1 MAPARISKAKP
12 KTAATPKPKLKQK
25 TITPNKPPGA
35 RMKVQPVTKAPKVK
49 TKPNASILSYFKKT
63 EDEDLF
69 MGGVEGEVG
78 EGGEVDEEDMYGAD
92 DYVKRPVEEEG
103 EGERYNENG
112 GSVKKRRLSFG
123 LHEGGEES
131 RAVSVDAESTTVK
144 KEQNEP
150 RKPPAKKKV
159 PNPFLDDSS
168 SDEDG
173 DENETSNDDDS
184 TTPSRVRPTLASADP
199 AENVCET
206 TTGDRLTNGTRITD
220 RDDEDQDQEVK
231 GKVPLLR
238 HETSGANLT
247 SNEGPAEEEPI
258 DELGEEEFDEDIT
271 GEELQAMRDMEE
283 QAMLEGYEEFG
294 MDRRTDE
301 EMMEACPICGGS
313 LAGASEQVA
322 SEHVNACLDGNPTP
336 LPQPKP
342 PAALEE
348 NKEID
353 GAEVGKRFAKAA
365 VPRPGQANPISF
377 GEKTSAGSSGSAF
390 AKLMSG
396 HAEDTA
402 WAAAAAA
409 ENASRGMPAY
419 KRTCPF
425 YKIMPGFSICV
436 DAFRYGAVEG
446 CKAYFLSHFHSDH
459 YIGLTANWTHGPI
472 YCSKVTGSLVKTQL
486 KTAAKYVVE
495 LEFDKTVPVPHTKGV
510 TVTMIPAN
518 HCPGSSLFLFEKAMG
533 GGKTHRILHC
543 GDFRACQAHLEHP
556 HLRPE
561 TIDAVTGKTKHQKID
576 VCYLDTTYLN
586 PKYSFPPQK
595 DVIATC
601 AEMSSLLNQALISND
616 DKEWDSLLR
625 RREGGTPSTSVS
637 KFFTTT
643 TNDPPPPPSKPP
655 TPTAPL
661 NAFTALSGNPQP
673 SQRNRLLI
681 LCGTYSIG
689 KERICVGI
697 ALALESKIYAS
708 PYKLKI
714 VNQLDDP
721 ELISLLTPN
730 PQEAQVHLASLSDL
744 NKENLISY
752 LEENRRF
759 GFSRIVGFKP
769 SGWNYRPP
777 SLKSLNIKAD
787 MAPGSVPM
795 EQLLYGK
802 AWRSRFRKAD
812 LIPMR
817 GSTKEGVLLGVPY
830 SEHSSF
836 RELAIFVMGLRIGRV
851 VPTVNVGSEQSRK
864 RMKGWIDR
872 WIVERG
878 RLKGGRLEVKEGVD
892 GREEEEEE
900 EEEEEGVVY
909 W

>member
-1 MAPARISKAKP
+1 MAPARISSKPKP
-12 KTAATPKPKLKQK
+12 KTAATPAKPKLKQK

-35 RMKVQPVTKAPKVK
+35 RMKVLPVAKGPHKVK
-49 TKPNASILSYFKKT
+49 AKPNGSILSYFKKT
-63 EDEDLF
+63 EDEELF
-69 MGGVEGEVG
+69 IAGVGEKEGEG
-78 EGGEVDEEDMYGAD
+78 EEEEDIYGAE
-92 DYVKRPVEEEG
+92 DYVKRPAGVSSPV
-103 EGERYNENG
+103 EGERFNEVE
-112 GSVKKRRLSFG
+112 GSVKRRRLSPSPVLDDG
-123 LHEGGEES
+123 ASPAKS
-131 RAVSVDAESTTVK
+131 RAVSADSKPDEKGSETTGKESKEAK
-144 KEQNEP
+144 KL
-150 RKPPAKKKV
+150 PAKKTKV

-168 SDEDG
+168 SDEDD
-173 DENETSNDDDS
+173 DEEDASDDDESKS
-184 TTPSRVRPTLASADP
+184 TTISRVRPTLAEVDDDTCGISPTD
-199 AENVCET
+199 N
-206 TTGDRLTNGTRITD
+206 RLTNGIRINRL
-220 RDDEDQDQEVK
+220 RDDQEQEQEQEK

-247 SNEGPAEEEPI
+247 PNGGHNEEEGLI
-258 DELGEEEFDEDIT
+258 DEFNGEEYDEDFT

-283 QAMLEGYEEFG
+283 QALLEGYEEFG
-294 MDRRTDE
+294 MDRGDDE
-301 EMMEACPICGGS
+301 EMMEACPVCGGS

-336 LPQPKP
+336 LPQLQP
-342 PAALEE
+342 PPTIEE
-348 NKEID
+348 KKEVD
-353 GAEVGKRFAKAA
+353 GAEVRKRFAKAA
-365 VPRPGQANPISF
+365 VPRPGQANPFSLG
-377 GEKTSAGSSGSAF
+377 GERTSTEGSSSAF

-396 HAEDTA
+396 HAEDSA
-402 WAAAAAA
+402 WATAAAA

-459 YIGLTANWTHGPI
+459 YIGLTANWSHGPI

-486 KTAAKYVVE
+486 RTAAKYVVE
-495 LEFDKTVPVPHTKGV
+495 LEFDKTVRVPHTKGV

-533 GGKTHRILHC
+533 GGKTQRILHC
-543 GDFRACQAHLEHP
+543 GDFRACQAHIEHP

-561 TIDAVTGKTKHQKID
+561 TVDAITGKTKHQKID

-595 DVIATC
+595 EVISTC
-601 AEMSSLLNQALISND
+601 AEISSLLNQGLITGD

-625 RREGGTPSTSVS
+625 RREGGAPSTSVS

-643 TNDPPPPPSKPP
+643 DPPPPSKPSPPPP
-655 TPTAPL
+655 TGPP
-661 NAFTALSGNPQP
+661 NAFTAITSNPPQT
-673 SQRNRLLI
+673 QQNRLLI

-689 KERICVGI
+689 KERICVSI
-697 ALALESKIYAS
+697 ALALQSKIYAS

-714 VNQLDDP
+714 CSQLDDP
-721 ELISLLTPN
+721 ELSSLLTPK
-730 PQEAQVHLASLSDL
+730 PEDALVHLASLSDL
-744 NKENLISY
+744 NNQNLLDY
-752 LEENRRF
+752 LTEHRRY

-795 EQLLYGK
+795 DQLLYGK
-802 AWRSRFRKAD
+802 AWRSRFGKGD
-812 LIPMR
+812 LVPMR

-851 VPTVNVGSEQSRK
+851 VPTVNVGSEQSR
-864 RMKGWIDR
+864 R
-872 WIVERG
+872 
-878 RLKGGRLEVKEGVD
+878 
-892 GREEEEEE
+892 
-900 EEEEEGVVY
+900 
-909 W
+909 